1 MSDNRSHIEEKYQWD
16 LTSIFPNDQTWEK
29 EEKSLAK
36 DLEIAVKRA
45 GHLLDSS
52 QSLLEIT
59 ELYLA
64 LSRRLEKL
72 YVYASMKNDQDTT
85 VSYYQ
90 ELQAKATP

>member
-45 GHLLDSS
+45 VIVINCVFFRVFIRISFL
-52 QSLLEIT
+52 T
-59 ELYLA
+59 
-64 LSRRLEKL
+64 
-72 YVYASMKNDQDTT
+72 VYTL
-85 VSYYQ
+85 V
-90 ELQAKATP
+90 